1 MKFFNINIMHTSS
14 GVPEHFL
21 LFTLFY
27 FQCYFLS
34 LESYQVYFHSANT
47 RHVKLIY
54 KYLEDRLKFVYLNM
68 AITKLLTYF
77 SITHLDF
84 L

>member
-1 MKFFNINIMHTSS
+1 MKFFNINVRHTSS

-27 FQCYFLS
+27 FHCYFFS
-34 LESYQVYFHSANT
+34 LESYQVYFHGANT

-68 AITKLLTYF
+68 VVTKLLTYF